1 MLDNEGGN
9 KSNSNWM
16 RDQWVANLKKKQLN
30 GGNGVVPGVQVTSSV
45 VPSRG
50 SGANTGGRATK
61 SGGRNNSR
69 RNNNSNNSNSQ
80 QQQQQQQ
87 QQHLTIPPLNNH
99 SFGEKDNLV
108 RARHYLN
115 YEASARANSLS
126 LPPSRV

>member
-9 KSNSNWM
+9 KPNSNWM

-45 VPSRG
+45 VPNRG

-69 RNNNSNNSNSQ
+69 RNNNS
-80 QQQQQQQ
+80 QQQQ

-108 RARHYLN
+108 RARHCLN
-115 YEASARANSLS
+115 YEASARANSPSFVTS
-126 LPPSRV
+126 L